1 VISMESKKKQKH
13 RIFIDL
19 ERLNRLNTGCLACGH
34 RFSLG
39 DEVVLARG
47 KWDGFKYIHV
57 QEAIFDSK
65 TDTHY
70 ERKYYSAV
78 KRLSADKG

>member
-1 VISMESKKKQKH
+1 MESKEKQKH

-39 DEVVLARG
+39 DEVILARG
-47 KWDGFKYIHV
+47 KWHGFKYIHV
-57 QEAIFDSK
+57 QEAVFDSK

-70 ERKYYSAV
+70 ERKYYRAV
-78 KRLSADKG
+78 HKSLSDEG